1 MISTQDWNFINSLS
15 VDEACDTFT
24 TKITDCHAGIPSKEV
39 TIRPNNKTW
48 FESMRLRTLYRSRD
62 RQKVK
67 AIKYKNQNDWT
78 KYKVL
83 IIK

>member
-24 TKITDCHAGIPSKEV
+24 TKIFDFCHAYIPRKEE
-39 TIRPNNKTW
+39 TIRPNDKPW
-48 FESMRLRTLYRSRD
+48 FDSQPRTLSRRRD

-67 AIKYKNQNDWT
+67 AIKSKNENDRT
-78 KYKVL
+78 KYKT
-83 IIK
+83 